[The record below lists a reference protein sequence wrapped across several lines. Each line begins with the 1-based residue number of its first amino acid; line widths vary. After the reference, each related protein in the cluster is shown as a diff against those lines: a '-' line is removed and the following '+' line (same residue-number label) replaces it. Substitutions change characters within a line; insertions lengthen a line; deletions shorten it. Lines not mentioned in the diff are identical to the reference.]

1 LNISYLIKL
10 SIFESKDT
18 YVFKIISLSFLQLII
33 DSIDQTHNGTYVC
46 VASNQAGT
54 LDVEVQ
60 VTVMGECH

>member
-1 LNISYLIKL
+1 MYLKL
-10 SIFESKDT
+10 F
-18 YVFKIISLSFLQLII
+18 LSFFLQLII